1 MKVTLEVPDLL
12 LRRAK
17 SLAAQRGITLSQLAT
32 EAVQEK
38 LNVTSNPAQKPWMK
52 HLGKLKSL
60 HRETARIDKRI
71 EEAFEQIDCEKSPYR
86 KRKVKE

>member
-32 EAVQEK
+32 EAVQKK

-60 HRETARIDKRI
+60 HGETARIDKRI

>member
-17 SLAAQRGITLSQLAT
+17 SLAAWHYAISTCT

-60 HRETARIDKRI
+60 HTETARIDKRI
-71 EEAFEQIDCEKSPYR
+71 EEAFEQIDCGKSPYR